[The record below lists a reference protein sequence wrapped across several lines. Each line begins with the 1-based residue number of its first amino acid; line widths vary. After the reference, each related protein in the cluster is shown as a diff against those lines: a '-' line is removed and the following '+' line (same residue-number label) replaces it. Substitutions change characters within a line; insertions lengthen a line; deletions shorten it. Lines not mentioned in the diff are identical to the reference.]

1 MILLFRQVGVL
12 TLVATAVACSNSS
25 QAVDAPAGAA
35 AGAPAG
41 AATAAPPGA
50 VAGPAEDVRKFTGA
64 PTKVVW
70 VQSDGSDPFAAGD
83 QLVLMGFS
91 TEDGKGERVILGKR
105 QSYVKPLLTPRGD
118 RLVFSTRPQGEGPE
132 VFTVGWDGA
141 GLTRLAKGFALAVWE
156 DPMGGVPWVYVG
168 SGNKDKSY
176 DFPVV
181 SRFPIDAPTK
191 TEVVWNTTLVS
202 ADTFQLSAD
211 GRFAAGLFPWPR
223 AGIADLANK
232 SWEPIGEG
240 CWTAMTT
247 ARGPIAWY
255 FDGAHRNITLVDMR
269 TKKRWTV
276 ALNQAPGFQNP
287 EVYHPRWTNHPRFIA
302 LSGPYNQGGANQVR
316 SGGTQS
322 EVWLGR
328 FSEDFSRVEAWTR
341 VTSNSGGDS
350 YPDIWIDR
358 DKSSFPARP
367 AGAIGPATATPA
379 PAPGTA
385 KPQNAAAT
393 RAVVEVRLA
402 HAGPIPTPESI
413 LPYRHALVVNAYDV
427 VKVVE
432 GQYGEKTIHVAQ
444 WAIRDGKVLAD
455 AKRTAGATARLIV
468 ERYDAHPELE
478 GERLITDL
486 GSSPLPLYLAIKP

>member
-1 MILLFRQVGVL
+1 MMMFSRLLGL
-12 TLVATAVACSNSS
+12 ATLAATTAACSNPS
-25 QAVDAPAGAA
+25 QAVDAPV
-35 AGAPAG
+35 GAPAVASTS
-41 AATAAPPGA
+41 AA
-50 VAGPAEDVRKFTGA
+50 AGPAEEVRKFTGA

-70 VQSDGSDPFAAGD
+70 VQSDGTDPFAAGD

-91 TEDGKGERVILGKR
+91 TEDGKGERVVLGKR

-118 RLVFSTRPQGEGPE
+118 RIVFSTRPQDGGPE
-132 VFTVGWDGA
+132 LFVVGWDGS
-141 GLTRLAKGFALAVWE
+141 GLTPLGKGFALAVWD
-156 DPMGGVPWVYVG
+156 DPTGGAPWVYVG
-168 SGNKDKSY
+168 GGNKDRSY
-176 DFPVV
+176 DFPTV
-181 SRFPIDAPTK
+181 SRFRIDAPAK
-191 TEVVWNTTLVS
+191 TEVVWNKTLVS

-211 GRFAAGLFPWPR
+211 GRFAAALFPWPH
-223 AGIADLANK
+223 AGVAELPNK
-232 SWEPIGEG
+232 SLEPLGDG

-255 FDGAHRNITLVDMR
+255 FDGAHRNVTLVDLR

-316 SGGTQS
+316 SGGKQS

-328 FSEDFSRVEAWTR
+328 FSEDFSRIEAWTR
-341 VTSNSGGDS
+341 ATTNSAGDS
-350 YPDIWIDR
+350 YPDVWIDR

-367 AGAIGPATATPA
+367 AGAVGPATAAT
-379 PAPGTA
+379 APGAA
-385 KPQNAAAT
+385 KPGNAAST
-393 RAVVEVRLA
+393 RAVVDVRLA

-413 LPYRHALVVNAYDV
+413 LPYRHALVVSAYDV
-427 VKVVE
+427 VTVVE
-432 GQYGEKTIHVAQ
+432 GQYAQKTIHVAQ
-444 WAIRDGKVLAD
+444 WAIRDGKVLPE
-455 AKRTAGATARLIV
+455 AKKTPGATTRLIV

-486 GSSPLPLYLAIKP
+486 GASSAPLYLAIKP